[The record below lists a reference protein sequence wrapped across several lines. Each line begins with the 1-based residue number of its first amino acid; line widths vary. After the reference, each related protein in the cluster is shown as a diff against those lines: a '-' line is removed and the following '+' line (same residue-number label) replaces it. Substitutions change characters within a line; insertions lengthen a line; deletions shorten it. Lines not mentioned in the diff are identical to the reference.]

1 MLLLL
6 QLSDTALEIQEMVNQ
21 VDLFFL
27 CKVGEPGDS
36 KAQMDLILLI
46 PFIFLHGPS
55 LNSL

>member
-21 VDLFFL
+21 GDLFFL
-27 CKVGEPGDS
+27 CNVGEPGDS
-36 KAQMDLILLI
+36 KVQMDLILVI